1 MTLHASVEFF
11 DTQFQRQIAQNEFAL
26 NPFEQAALPHL
37 CGRVLDFGCGMG
49 NLALHAARTGHEVLA
64 YDASPAAIAHLQQ
77 VAREEALPLRAAVAD
92 LREMRLQEQFDTVV
106 CIGLLMFFD
115 CPTALAQ
122 LAHLQSL
129 LRPGGVAVVNV
140 LTEGTTYMG
149 MFSPEGH
156 CLFKP
161 GELLGQFDGWRILVH
176 EQHSFPAPGGTVKAF
191 DTVIAQR
198 T

>member
-1 MTLHASVEFF
+1 MSQHASVAFF
-11 DTQFQRQIAQNEFAL
+11 DTQFQRQIAQHEFAL
-26 NPFEQAALPHL
+26 NPFEQAALPHVR
-37 CGRVLDFGCGMG
+37 GRVLDFGCGMG
-49 NLALHAARTGHEVLA
+49 NLALHAARAGHEVQA

-77 VAREEALPLRAAVAD
+77 VARDEGLPLQAAVAD
-92 LREMRLQEQFDTVV
+92 LREMRLHEQFDTVV
-106 CIGLLMFFD
+106 CIGLLMFFE
-115 CPTALAQ
+115 CPTALSQ

-140 LTEGTTYMG
+140 LTEGTTYMD

-156 CLFKP
+156 CLFKQ
-161 GELLGQFDGWRILVH
+161 GELLAQFDGWRILAH

-198 T
+198 A

>member
-1 MTLHASVEFF
+1 MSLHSSVAFF
-11 DTQFQRQIAQNEFAL
+11 DTQFQRQIAQHEFAL

-37 CGRVLDFGCGMG
+37 RGRILDFGCGMG
-49 NLALHAARTGHEVLA
+49 NLALHAARVGHEVVA

-77 VAREEALPLRAAVAD
+77 VARDEALPLRAAVAD
-92 LREMRLQEQFDTVV
+92 LREMRMQEQFDTVV

-115 CPTALAQ
+115 CPTALSQ

-140 LTEGTTYMG
+140 LTEGTTYMD

-156 CLFKP
+156 CLFKQ
-161 GELLGQFDGWRILVH
+161 GELLAQFDGWRILAH
-176 EQHSFPAPGGTVKAF
+176 EQRSFPAPGGTVKAF
-191 DTVIAQR
+191 DTVIAER
-198 T
+198 V